1 MRKEEGRGTGKGK
14 FKGEGKGEGHTL
26 NTYIEWTLAWRYAL
40 IPPLV
45 FSVSG
50 ILGAQ
55 SIQFTDI
62 AAGSNFSYRSNNNFT
77 GRKYFPQPLCGGVA
91 IFDYDGDGR
100 QDIFFTNGAKLPE
113 LEKVNSSFHNC
124 LLRNLGN
131 DRFGDVTQK
140 AGLTGVGLG
149 FCIGVTVGDYDN
161 DGDRDLFLANVGPNA
176 LYRNNGDGTFTNV
189 TAGSG
194 LDTKPDDLLSLDA
207 AWFDYDQDS
216 LLDLFVSQYTYWNA
230 ETDKPCL
237 FPDGTPFYCS
247 PTSVVS
253 VSNSL
258 YRNLGEGRFADV
270 SQEAGLTNAL
280 GKGMGLGIA
289 DFNQDGRPDVFVAND
304 TVQNFLY
311 LNQGNG
317 TFREAS
323 LFLGVAYKGSAIAGS
338 GMGAD
343 AKDFN
348 NDGQIDIFYNDLK
361 NQIHGLF
368 QNQGGRYFE
377 YVSYRTQ
384 VAKLSRK
391 FTGWGSGFIDFD
403 NDGWKDVY
411 SANGGIEYLGT
422 ETAQHDTM
430 LRNLDGK
437 TFADVS
443 ESLGEDFMR
452 IAHQRGSSFGDL
464 NDDGFLDVVV
474 TSLNEKPRILQN
486 SGGNENHWLVLDL
499 RGQASNWD
507 AIGATVLLRT
517 ASGRTL
523 YNHVSSTLGLM
534 SSPDKRVHF
543 GLGKE
548 EDIKSVEVR
557 WPSGELQV
565 LKDVKPDQV
574 LRIEERE

>member
-1 MRKEEGRGTGKGK
+1 MIPMHPMG
-14 FKGEGKGEGHTL
+14 
-26 NTYIEWTLAWRYAL
+26 WTLAWSLLL
-40 IPPLV
+40 IPVLAFP
-45 FSVSG
+45 FMG
-50 ILGAQ
+50 ILRTQ
-55 SIQFTDI
+55 SETAAHGDEAGSIRFIDI
-62 AAGSNFSYRSNNNFT
+62 APESDFGYQSNNDFT
-77 GRKYFPQPLCGGVA
+77 GRKYFPQPMCGGVA
-91 IFDYDGDGR
+91 IFDYDRDGR

-113 LEKVNSSFHNC
+113 VEKTDRSFHNC

-131 DRFGDVTQK
+131 GRFEDVTQK

-149 FCIGVTVGDYDN
+149 YCFGVTVGDYDN
-161 DGDRDLFLANVGPNA
+161 DGDRDLFIGNAGPNA
-176 LYRNNGDGTFTNV
+176 LYRNNGDGTFTDV
-189 TAGSG
+189 AAGSG
-194 LDTKPDDLLSLDA
+194 LDNKPDDLLSVDA

-230 ETDKPCL
+230 KTDKPCA

-247 PTSVVS
+247 PKTVLS
-253 VSNSL
+253 VSNTL
-258 YRNLGEGRFADV
+258 YRNLGGGKFADV
-270 SQEAGLTNAL
+270 SQKAGLTNAL

-323 LFLGVAYKGSAIAGS
+323 FFLGVAYKGSAVAGS

-348 NDGQIDIFYNDLK
+348 NDGRVDIFYNDLK
-361 NQIHGLF
+361 NQLHGLF
-368 QNQGGRYFE
+368 QNQGGRFFE

-384 VAKLSRK
+384 VAKLSRR

-403 NDGWKDVY
+403 NDGWKDIY
-411 SANGGIEYLGT
+411 SANGGLEYLSPD
-422 ETAQHDTM
+422 TAQHDTM
-430 LRNLDGK
+430 LRNLDGT

-443 ESLGEDFMR
+443 ENLGQDFLR
-452 IAHQRGSSFGDL
+452 IAYQRGSSFGDL
-464 NDDGFLDVVV
+464 NDDGFLDIVV
-474 TSLNEKPRILQN
+474 TSLNQNPRILQN
-486 SGGNENHWLVLDL
+486 SGGNGNHWLMLDL
-499 RGQASNWD
+499 RGRASNQD

-523 YNHVSSTLGLM
+523 LNHVSSTVGLM
-534 SSPDKRVHF
+534 SSPDRRVHF

-548 EDIKSVEVR
+548 EAIESLEIR
-557 WPSGELQV
+557 WPSGKVQV
-565 LKDVKPDQV
+565 LTDVEPDQI
-574 LRIEERE
+574 LRVEEQD